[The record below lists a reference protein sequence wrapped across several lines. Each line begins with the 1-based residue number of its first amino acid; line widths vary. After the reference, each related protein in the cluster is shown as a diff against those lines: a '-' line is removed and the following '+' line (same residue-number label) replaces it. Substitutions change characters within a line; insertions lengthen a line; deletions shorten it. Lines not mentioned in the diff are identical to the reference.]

1 AMGKNPD
8 DFIVLLIQLVNLLR
22 DGKTVNMSTRSGEFV
37 TLSEVL
43 DETGTDAA
51 RFLFLT
57 RRSDSPLDFDLEIA
71 KRQTNENPVYY
82 VQYAHARISGVMREF
97 AKLNKD
103 FPDNNKIPEEIFDDK
118 NTRELADILTFYPDE
133 ISQASNDLT
142 PHILTGYIL
151 NVAGAF
157 HSFYNTNRII
167 DEPEGKLNL
176 SMAAKNVIASC
187 LNLLGVNAPER
198 M

>member
-1 AMGKNPD
+1 MGKNPD

-22 DGKTVNMSTRSGEFV
+22 DGATVNMSTRKGEFV

-51 RFLFLT
+51 RFFFMT
-57 RRSDSPLDFDLEIA
+57 RRSDSQLDFDMDLA
-71 KRQTNENPVYY
+71 KKQSNENPVFY

-97 AKLNKD
+97 SKLGKE
-103 FPDNNKIPEEIFDDK
+103 FPDNNKIPEKIFEDK

-142 PHILTGYIL
+142 PHILTGYVL
-151 NVAGAF
+151 NLAGAF

-167 DEPEGKLNL
+167 DEPEGKINL
-176 SMAAKNVIASC
+176 AMSVKNVISSC
-187 LNLLGVNAPER
+187 LNLLGVEAPER